1 MKDIKLK
8 DKIAQGI
15 NDLFYIWKREFQTTF
30 RDQGVLIFFILVPLG
45 YPLLYSFIYD
55 NEVVREVPAVV
66 VDDSHS
72 SLSREYLRKVDATP
86 DIQIVSYCADMEEAK
101 QMLKNRRA
109 YGIIYIPS
117 DFSDNIAKG
126 KQTQV
131 SIYCDMSG
139 LLYYKSMLIANT
151 AVSLDM
157 NKDIKIARS
166 GNTTDRQDEIT
177 AYPIEYEEI
186 SIFNPTA
193 GFAAFLIP
201 AVLVLI
207 IQQTLLLGIGLAA
220 GTARENNRFKDLV
233 PINRHYNGTLRIV
246 LGKGLSYFLVY
257 ILVAFYVL
265 YVVPRLFSLNQIGQP
280 NSLVLF
286 VVPYLT
292 ACIFFA
298 MTASIAIR
306 NRETCMLIFVFTSV
320 PLLFI
325 SGISWPGA
333 AIPPFWKYV
342 SYIFPSTFGINGFV
356 KINNMGATLSE
367 VAFEYKALWLQA
379 GFYFLT
385 TCWVYRWQILMSRKH
400 AIERYKEL
408 KEKENLSKQIN
419 NWLKQQKREIVTAP
433 PFIRRIRRFSF
444 YKEKPIKKSP
454 AQREYKAK
462 DFQRY
467 YKESIILLE
476 FVTYTDREVDVLRS
490 TITIIYFSQTKFSS
504 QINKEFIDFISN
516 TYTKTCI
523 ELLCTF
529 H

>member
-8 DKIAQGI
+8 DKIAEGF

-30 RDQGVLIFFILVPLG
+30 RDQGVLIFFILVPLA
-45 YPLLYSFIYD
+45 YPLLYSFIYN

-86 DIQIVSYCADMEEAK
+86 DVHIVSYCADMEEAK
-101 QMLKNRRA
+101 QLLKNRAA
-109 YGIIYIPS
+109 YGVIYIPS
-117 DFSDNIAKG
+117 DFSENIAKG

-139 LLYYKSMLIANT
+139 LLYYKSILLANT

-177 AYPIEYEEI
+177 TYPIEYEEV
-186 SIFNPTA
+186 SIYNPTA

-207 IQQTLLLGIGLAA
+207 IQQTLLLGIGLSA

-246 LGKGLSYFLVY
+246 FGKGLSYFLVY
-257 ILVAFYVL
+257 VLISFYVL
-265 YVVPRLFSLNQIGQP
+265 CIVPKMFSLNQIGEFGT
-280 NSLVLF
+280 LALF
-286 VVPYLT
+286 LLPYLA

-342 SYIFPSTFGINGFV
+342 SYI
-356 KINNMGATLSE
+356 
-367 VAFEYKALWLQA
+367 
-379 GFYFLT
+379 
-385 TCWVYRWQILMSRKH
+385 
-400 AIERYKEL
+400 
-408 KEKENLSKQIN
+408 
-419 NWLKQQKREIVTAP
+419 
-433 PFIRRIRRFSF
+433 
-444 YKEKPIKKSP
+444 
-454 AQREYKAK
+454 
-462 DFQRY
+462 
-467 YKESIILLE
+467 
-476 FVTYTDREVDVLRS
+476 
-490 TITIIYFSQTKFSS
+490 
-504 QINKEFIDFISN
+504 
-516 TYTKTCI
+516 
-523 ELLCTF
+523 
-529 H
+529 

>member
-1 MKDIKLK
+1 MH
-8 DKIAQGI
+8 
-15 NDLFYIWKREFQTTF
+15 
-30 RDQGVLIFFILVPLG
+30 
-45 YPLLYSFIYD
+45 
-55 NEVVREVPAVV
+55 AV
-66 VDDSHS
+66 
-72 SLSREYLRKVDATP
+72 E
-86 DIQIVSYCADMEEAK
+86 IQPTGRM
-101 QMLKNRRA
+101 
-109 YGIIYIPS
+109 
-117 DFSDNIAKG
+117 
-126 KQTQV
+126 
-131 SIYCDMSG
+131 
-139 LLYYKSMLIANT
+139 
-151 AVSLDM
+151 
-157 NKDIKIARS
+157 
-166 GNTTDRQDEIT
+166 
-177 AYPIEYEEI
+177 IEYEEI
-186 SIFNPTA
+186 SIFNPTT

-280 NSLVLF
+280 SSLVLF
-286 VVPYLT
+286 VVPYLA

-379 GFYFLT
+379 GIYFLT

-408 KEKENLSKQIN
+408 KEKENLSKQI
-419 NWLKQQKREIVTAP
+419 
-433 PFIRRIRRFSF
+433 S
-444 YKEKPIKKSP
+444 
-454 AQREYKAK
+454 
-462 DFQRY
+462 D
-467 YKESIILLE
+467 
-476 FVTYTDREVDVLRS
+476 
-490 TITIIYFSQTKFSS
+490 
-504 QINKEFIDFISN
+504 
-516 TYTKTCI
+516 
-523 ELLCTF
+523 
-529 H
+529 